1 MSTLTARRVE
11 LGSGGVTQLSVINA
25 EWIKLRSL
33 RSTWYSLL
41 ATVVIIVGLGTL
53 FSSLRA
59 HRFGQ
64 EDRFGFDPTLVSLRG
79 VFLAQLAIGVLGV
92 LVITGEYSTGMIR
105 SSLAAVPHRTAV
117 LIAKALVFAVIA
129 FIVTQTAA
137 FAAFLLG
144 QQALAST
151 HRQASLS
158 TPGAERAILG
168 AGLYLTLIG
177 LFAVGLG
184 FLIRSTAGADR
195 HAVRHPARPAAA
207 DQRATQPLL
216 HRHRKIP
223 TVERRHP
230 NHVGHTPRPHPA
242 RPVGR
247 PRRHRPLRTRRVDRW
262 RPSAETPRRLA
273 TRPRPFSPHAGRW
286 ARPG

>member
-1 MSTLTARRVE
+1 MSTLTAPRVD
-11 LGSGGVTQLSVINA
+11 LGAGRVTQLSVINA

-64 EDRFGFDPTLVSLRG
+64 QERFGFDPTLVSLRG

-105 SSLAAVPHRTAV
+105 SSLAAVPHRTPV

-129 FIVTQTAA
+129 FIVCEAAA

-158 TPGAERAILG
+158 TPGAQRAILG

-184 FLIRSTAGADR
+184 FLIRSTAGAI
-195 HAVRHPARPAAA
+195 
-207 DQRATQPLL
+207 ATLVGILLVLPLL
-216 HRHRKIP
+216 TNALPSPYSTDVAKYLPLNAGTQIMSVTHPDP
-223 TVERRHP
+223 TLLGPWAGLGITALYALAALLAGAVTLKRRD
-230 NHVGHTPRPHPA
+230 A
-242 RPVGR
+242 
-247 PRRHRPLRTRRVDRW
+247 
-262 RPSAETPRRLA
+262 
-273 TRPRPFSPHAGRW
+273 
-286 ARPG
+286 